1 MKDFWI
7 KLVSV
12 LIVGGILLNYNHVLE
27 ARQKDEQILELT
39 AELES
44 ARAHIETKAEDQQDA
59 GGILLMQDGIYEG
72 EAQGFGGTVK
82 VEVSIEEG
90 NIKDVQVVEAEGED
104 NAYLSMAKDLIPEIL
119 EAQSAEVDL
128 VSGATFSSTAIREA
142 TAQALEKA
150 VQSNE

>member
-12 LIVGGILLNYNHVLE
+12 LIVGEILINYNHVLE

-44 ARAHIETKAEDQQDA
+44 ARARMEAKAEDQQDA
-59 GGILLMQDGIYEG
+59 GGILLMQDGVYEG

-104 NAYLSMAKDLIPEIL
+104 NAYLSMAKDLVPEIL

>member
-7 KLVSV
+7 KLVSI
-12 LIVGGILLNYNHVLE
+12 LAMGGILLNYNHVLE

-39 AELES
+39 AELAGAK
-44 ARAHIETKAEDQQDA
+44 ARIEAKAEDQQDA
-59 GGILLMQDGIYEG
+59 DSVLLMQDGVYEG

-82 VEVSIEEG
+82 VEVSIEDG
-90 NIKDVQVVEAEGED
+90 SLKDVQVVEAEGED
-104 NAYLSMAKDLIPEIL
+104 NAYLSMAKDIIPAIL
-119 EAQSAEVDL
+119 EARSAEVDL

-142 TAQALEKA
+142 TALALEKA